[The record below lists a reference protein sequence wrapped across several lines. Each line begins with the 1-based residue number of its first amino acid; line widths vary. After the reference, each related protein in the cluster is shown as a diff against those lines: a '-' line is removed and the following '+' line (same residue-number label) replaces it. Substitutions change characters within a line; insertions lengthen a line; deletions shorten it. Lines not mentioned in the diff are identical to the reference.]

1 MNRRIIRQRRLNGHR
16 DQPLG
21 RGNAGRINRRIDQ
34 RNWNRTDNYRR
45 NLLMRLLSNV
55 EGMDTGDDRR
65 DAMNR
70 DIYGYVDAALNAIN
84 RYEMGKF
91 KHRIHFYHIF

>member
-1 MNRRIIRQRRLNGHR
+1 
-16 DQPLG
+16 
-21 RGNAGRINRRIDQ
+21 
-34 RNWNRTDNYRR
+34 
-45 NLLMRLLSNV
+45 MRLLSNV

-91 KHRIHFYHIF
+91 KHMIHF

>member
-1 MNRRIIRQRRLNGHR
+1 
-16 DQPLG
+16 
-21 RGNAGRINRRIDQ
+21 
-34 RNWNRTDNYRR
+34 
-45 NLLMRLLSNV
+45 MRLLSNV

-91 KHRIHFYHIF
+91 KQMIHFQSYFLIHITKISNWNSWSRGFDLYVD

>member
-1 MNRRIIRQRRLNGHR
+1 MNRIVRQRRPNGNR

-21 RGNAGRINRRIDQ
+21 RGNAGRFQRRINQ
-34 RNWNRTDNYRR
+34 RNWNKIDNYRR

-55 EGMDTGDDRR
+55 DNMDTGDARR

-70 DIYGYVDAALNAIN
+70 DVFGYVDAALNAIN
-84 RYEMGKF
+84 RYEIGKSF
-91 KHRIHFYHIF
+91 EDMSHMM

>member
-1 MNRRIIRQRRLNGHR
+1 MNRRIIRQRRLNGNR

-21 RGNAGRINRRIDQ
+21 RGNGGRIHRRIDQ

-84 RYEMGKF
+84 RYEIGKF
-91 KHRIHFYHIF
+91 KKMIHYYHIF